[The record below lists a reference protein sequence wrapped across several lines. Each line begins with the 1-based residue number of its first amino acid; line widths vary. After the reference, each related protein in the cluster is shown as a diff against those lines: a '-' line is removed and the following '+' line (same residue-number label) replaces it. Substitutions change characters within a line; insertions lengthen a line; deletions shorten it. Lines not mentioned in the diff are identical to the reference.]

1 MTFSAEFLEVLRSV
15 RPSSGWKI
23 LVVDSHS
30 QALLGAVLKQF
41 DILAEHVTCALWNHH
56 VAAHRR

>member
-1 MTFSAEFLEVLRSV
+1 MTVSTEFLEVLRSV
-15 RPSSGWKI
+15 RPPSGWKI

-41 DILAEHVTCALWNHH
+41 DILAEHVTCAS
-56 VAAHRR
+56 

>member
-1 MTFSAEFLEVLRSV
+1 MTVSTEFLEVLRSV
-15 RPSSGWKI
+15 RPPSGWKI

-41 DILAEHVTCALWNHH
+41 DILEENVTRACPRLPS
-56 VAAHRR
+56 